1 MKSGKLVQWVKW
13 EKERRTSDD
22 GATDTGSILSVVSLD
37 LVALLAKDFDES
49 LVNALGELGVLV
61 VERTW
66 TKTITS
72 QRKGRTYQLPAIYI
86 WRDWWTRGE
95 WRNGTRTVSS
105 DIATLLHVALLGDD
119 SGDTAGG
126 ETGGTSTDEL
136 GKGLEKVSL
145 LLRGLESEE
154 VGEDA
159 NDHETFIGLIAVR
172 AQTQSKAMVRVR
184 WTRTGSGSRGK
195 RQREGYMR
203 YSRLDEGKESGVES
217 VRLLDLV
224 GDLTKEELALVDELA
239 QDQTEDLSE
248 VESGDHLLERLKK
261 PKGRRLRRSQIQM
274 VKV

>member
-1 MKSGKLVQWVKW
+1 
-13 EKERRTSDD
+13 
-22 GATDTGSILSVVSLD
+22 
-37 LVALLAKDFDES
+37 
-49 LVNALGELGVLV
+49 
-61 VERTW
+61 
-66 TKTITS
+66 
-72 QRKGRTYQLPAIYI
+72 
-86 WRDWWTRGE
+86 
-95 WRNGTRTVSS
+95 
-105 DIATLLHVALLGDD
+105 
-119 SGDTAGG
+119 
-126 ETGGTSTDEL
+126 
-136 GKGLEKVSL
+136 
-145 LLRGLESEE
+145 
-154 VGEDA
+154 
-159 NDHETFIGLIAVR
+159 
-172 AQTQSKAMVRVR
+172 MVRVR